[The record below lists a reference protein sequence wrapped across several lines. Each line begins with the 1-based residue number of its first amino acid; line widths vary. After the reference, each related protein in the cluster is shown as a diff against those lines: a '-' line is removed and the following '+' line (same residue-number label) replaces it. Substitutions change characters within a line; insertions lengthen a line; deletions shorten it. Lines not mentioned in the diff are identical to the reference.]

1 MKRRPSLGRFETT
14 GPLAKCAN
22 KRQKRKEV
30 ITMKYDKPEAV
41 VLGLALSAV
50 QNVNKQPIVYT
61 DDSDLKFTS
70 GAYEA
75 DE

>member
-1 MKRRPSLGRFETT
+1 
-14 GPLAKCAN
+14 
-22 KRQKRKEV
+22 V

-61 DDSDLKFTS
+61 DDSDLEFTS